1 MRSSTCSSGRPH
13 CNQDPNPRG
22 KGVPRIKAA
31 FDNVTLRPNF
41 MSPWPYNT
49 TSRMVQGIKM
59 SAILDL
65 TDLYRGSILHTNRRV
80 RVSIFRFRACMNE
93 YIFFNNLK
101 RTRMESN
108 GLWNTLVLEN
118 IFSERINNIKC
129 HKDSKPNAK
138 PDARD
143 KRWWRG
149 TWLYH
154 VIRFLSYASLALLRY
169 LSY

>member
-1 MRSSTCSSGRPH
+1 MIMRSSTCSSGRPH

-149 TWLYH
+149 TWH
-154 VIRFLSYASLALLRY
+154 
-169 LSY
+169 